1 MTYSNIPQSSDP
13 GIISILR
20 CHIVYDKATGDVI
33 HIHHSVEFENGAPV
47 REDAVTRAR
56 RLAGK
61 AGAHAEVIEVDPSHL
76 PRPGKF
82 RIDPK
87 KHTIVQEES

>member
-1 MTYSNIPQSSDP
+1 MTYTDTPQSSDP
-13 GIISILR
+13 GIVSTSR
-20 CHIVYDKATGDVI
+20 CYVVYDKSTGDAI
-33 HIHHSVEFENGAPV
+33 HIHHSVEFENGAPIQ
-47 REDAVTRAR
+47 EDAMKRAR

-76 PRPGKF
+76 PRRGKF

-87 KHTIVQEES
+87 KHTIVQE